1 MNEPIVS
8 DSEQDTRSDAGSS
21 GVDRADLS
29 RFDEL
34 RARRDDLTGY
44 ARIREAAL
52 RLFAKRGVG
61 ATSIRD
67 IATAAGV
74 SPGLVQHHFRTKNG
88 IRAAINEWVRLR
100 IERAFSYLPGLT
112 DPSSAEWMA
121 SRFADLAEDHAI
133 ALRYLARALADED
146 PHART
151 IFDALVTAASS
162 HLSEQEA
169 RDQVTLMLGRALIQQ
184 QPDVPS

>member
-1 MNEPIVS
+1 MDKVTVS
-8 DSEQDTRSDAGSS
+8 DSEQDTR
-21 GVDRADLS
+21 ADVG
-29 RFDEL
+29 RFDDL
-34 RARRDDLTGY
+34 RARPEDLTAY

-52 RLFAKRGVG
+52 TLFAKRGVD

-88 IRAAINEWVRLR
+88 IRAAINERVRLLL
-100 IERAFSYLPGLT
+100 ESAFSYLPGLT
-112 DPSSAEWMA
+112 DPNSAEWMA
-121 SRFADLAEDHAI
+121 DRFASLAEDHAT

-151 IFDALVTAASS
+151 IFDALVTAASR
-162 HLSEQEA
+162 HLSEQAA
-169 RDQVTLMLGRALIQQ
+169 RDQVTLMLGRTLV
-184 QPDVPS
+184 QPDVISHSA